1 MKRKILEQKWDS
13 NLRLVYFT
21 IFFNKNKNYFVISR
35 SMKSIQMSF
44 YISLQKSIVKIKD
57 LDVNNKLIDN
67 CLNLR
72 GCVIFGA

>member
-1 MKRKILEQKWDS
+1 
-13 NLRLVYFT
+13 
-21 IFFNKNKNYFVISR
+21 
-35 SMKSIQMSF
+35 MKSIQMSF